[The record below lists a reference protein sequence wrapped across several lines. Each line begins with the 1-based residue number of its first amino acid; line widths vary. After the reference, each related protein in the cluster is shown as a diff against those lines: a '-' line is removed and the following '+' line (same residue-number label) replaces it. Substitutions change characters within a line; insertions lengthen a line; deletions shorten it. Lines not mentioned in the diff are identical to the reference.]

1 VTIRPHTYELHA
13 NSGSTHGLY
22 SVLSNPFFAA
32 HNKYKIFIC
41 IAVPK
46 LEEAGMKKN
55 RMHAVLNDMHNHKHT
70 RAHVMVHGSRKQT

>member
-46 LEEAGMKKN
+46 LEEAGMKKKSD
-55 RMHAVLNDMHNHKHT
+55 AF
-70 RAHVMVHGSRKQT
+70 SPE